1 MMPARMSAM
10 QRLLIAAVVMALAVS
25 WATHVTSSPVD
36 KDSAQ
41 SVQMAV
47 NLAYHGVISLDER
60 APFTPSDYREPVPV
74 LVTAAGIRLMDV
86 ILGPAQAPA
95 YFSGERL
102 KYLKLQNILWLA
114 LLSFGVYWAVEVVT
128 GSFAAALAALLI
140 AGTVF
145 SANRW
150 ASGMLNDL
158 YTDLPAGAMLVL
170 ASTALA
176 VALTRNRRGYCV
188 LAGLLF
194 GLLTL
199 IKAAVMYVFIG
210 TLGLLVCVYVLY
222 RSRLDLGTALRNLTI
237 MTLAF
242 ICTVGPWMLR
252 NRVELGSFQVAQ
264 RAGVVL
270 MVRAVKDLMTP
281 EEYVGAF
288 YVWAPQKLQPV
299 LGRLLGFGP
308 ADLQR
313 GGRLQH
319 LNRSPDSDFAADD
332 IAAEQA
338 GRPQDAIAYYR
349 RGRAERIKLE
359 HELVAAHTP
368 NAEVATD
375 KLLQQRAM
383 NIIKAHPLQHIAT
396 TVPFLW
402 RGATVAFP
410 ILALAL
416 VLATRQ
422 RRYDIALLALP
433 AFGLVM
439 FYALLSHFIPRYSV
453 PVRPVLVALLV
464 IAAQLGWQAFRQR
477 GRRDPSI
484 VVMR

>member
-1 MMPARMSAM
+1 MPARISAL
-10 QRLLIAAVVMALAVS
+10 QWLLIGVVAAVLVVS

-47 NLAYHGVISLDER
+47 NLANHGVISLDER
-60 APFTPSDYREPVPV
+60 APFTPSDYREPLPV

-86 ILGPAQAPA
+86 MLGPAEASA

-102 KYLKLQNILWLA
+102 KYLKMQNILWLA
-114 LLSFGVYWAVEVVT
+114 LLTFGVFWAVATVT

-140 AGTVF
+140 GGVVF
-145 SANRW
+145 SANGW
-150 ASGMLNDL
+150 ASGMLDDL
-158 YTDLPAGAMLVL
+158 YTDLPAGAVLVL
-170 ASTALA
+170 ASTTLA
-176 VALTRNRRGYCV
+176 VALARGRRSYCV

-194 GLLTL
+194 GALTL

-210 TLGLLVCVYVLY
+210 TIGLLLCVFVLY
-222 RSRLDLGTALRNLTI
+222 RSRFELRALLRNLAI
-237 MTLAF
+237 MILAF

-270 MVRAVKDLMTP
+270 MVRAVKDLMTR

-288 YVWAPQKLQPV
+288 YVWAPQRLQPL

-319 LNRSPDSDFAADD
+319 LNRSPDSNFAADD

-349 RGRAERIKLE
+349 RGRAERIKLQ
-359 HELVAAHTP
+359 HELVAAHVP
-368 NAEVATD
+368 NTEVATD
-375 KLLQQRAM
+375 RLLQQRAM
-383 NIIKAHPLQHIAT
+383 SIIKTHPLQHMAA

-416 VLATRQ
+416 VLATRR

-453 PVRPVLVALLV
+453 PVRPVLLALLV
-464 IAAQLGWQAFRQR
+464 IAAQLSWQAFRQR
-477 GRRDPSI
+477 GHRDPSI
-484 VVMR
+484 VMMR